1 MRFLVSRGA
10 LGACGLLL
18 LAGCADPESPM
29 KPHVASPVASTRPKA
44 TAPELDLHD
53 PLGTD
58 DDAAMLRQTPDY
70 SITPSA
76 LTSDSTLGVA
86 SGVGVDPLQP
96 TNATLPGDLPE
107 SPEIK
112 VDTQIVTPTIELPA
126 TTTLDP

>member
-1 MRFLVSRGA
+1 MRFSVSRGA
-10 LGACGLLL
+10 MGVCGLLL

-29 KPHVASPVASTRPKA
+29 KPQVASPVSSTRPKA
-44 TAPELDLHD
+44 TAPELDLDD
-53 PLGTD
+53 PLGS
-58 DDAAMLRQTPDY
+58 DDATMLRQASDY
-70 SITPSA
+70 SITPSD

-96 TNATLPGDLPE
+96 TGATLPGELPE

-112 VDTQIVTPTIELPA
+112 VDTQIGTPTIELPD